1 MCCEKT
7 ALLCSRSR
15 TQGRFKTLNVCLDSV
30 FVNSFSLFPAK
41 LNLVW
46 WYSIMSQCQ
55 LSCKL
60 LFCYL
65 QAVGLI
71 FIPYLELL
79 ILLQP
84 NLVWLYIVL
93 SWSVLRKDWIAVV
106 KVTVMVWNFIVCLSV
121 QFLYHYHSYLW
132 NQTRC
137 VDVLVDSYINDN
149 QTLCKQISRE
159 RQRQRENSDPN
170 LKTLL

>member
-1 MCCEKT
+1 MYCEKT

-15 TQGRFKTLNVCLDSV
+15 TQGRFKTLNGCWDSV
-30 FVNSFSLFPAK
+30 FVNNFSFC
-41 LNLVW
+41 
-46 WYSIMSQCQ
+46 SQTKPSMVIQYHEPECQ

-65 QAVGLI
+65 QIVGLI
-71 FIPYLELL
+71 FMLYLELL

-93 SWSVLRKDWIAVV
+93 SWTVLQKDWIAVV
-106 KVTVMVWNFIVCLSV
+106 TVAVMVWNFIVCLSV
-121 QFLYHYHSYLW
+121 LFLYHYHSYLW

-137 VDVLVDSYINDN
+137 VDVLADSCTDDN

-159 RQRQRENSDPN
+159 REREYWQ
-170 LKTLL
+170 